1 MGVEEIR
8 QTWVEIDLDALA
20 YNIESIKEKAGKDR
34 AIIGVVKA
42 DAYGHGAVQTAQ
54 VLEEH
59 GVDIFAVATVKE
71 AMELRDA
78 GFDEKILILGITPK
92 SCDEIVVNEKLIPV
106 IGSYNDA
113 LALSQKAQELDK
125 DVSVMLAL
133 DTGMGRIGFV
143 LRNMEDIIA
152 AEDEISE
159 IFGLD
164 RLNVEGVIS
173 HFSKADEADRSY
185 TESQL
190 EIFNQFYEKLSSDG
204 YSLPFLTIANSA
216 AIMEYPKAYFDGVRP
231 GIILYGCYPS
241 DEVHKENLD
250 IKPVMSVRANI
261 VYVKN
266 LPNGSAVSYG
276 GVFTADR
283 DMRVATVGIG
293 YADGYPRC
301 ISGKAEMLVDGHRVP
316 VIGRICM
323 DQCMIDVTDLPQACR
338 GTQVTIMGRSGDD
351 EISADE
357 LAGKAGTI
365 NYEILCDF
373 GLRLDKR
380 YIKKEEQQG

>member
-20 YNIESIKEKAGKDR
+20 YNIDSIKEKAGKDR

-250 IKPVMSVRANI
+250 IRPVMSVRANI

-266 LPNGSAVSYG
+266 LPKGSAVSYG

-293 YADGYPRC
+293 YADGYPRS

-323 DQCMIDVTDLPQACR
+323 DQCMIDVTDLPQVCR
-338 GTQVTIMGRSGDD
+338 GTQVTIMGKSGDD

-357 LAGKAGTI
+357 LAEKAGTI

>member
-20 YNIESIKEKAGKDR
+20 YNIENIKEKAGKDR

-143 LRNMEDIIA
+143 LRNMEDINA

-250 IKPVMSVRANI
+250 IRPVMSVRANI
-261 VYVKN
+261 VYVKK
-266 LPNGSAVSYG
+266 LPKGSAVSYG

-293 YADGYPRC
+293 YADGYPRS

-323 DQCMIDVTDLPQACR
+323 DQCMIDVTDLPQVCR
-338 GTQVTIMGRSGDD
+338 GTQVTIMGKSGDD

-357 LAGKAGTI
+357 LAEKAGTI

-380 YIKKEEQQG
+380 FIKKEEQQG

>member
-20 YNIESIKEKAGKDR
+20 YNIDSIKEKAGKDR

-231 GIILYGCYPS
+231 GIIL
-241 DEVHKENLD
+241 
-250 IKPVMSVRANI
+250 
-261 VYVKN
+261 
-266 LPNGSAVSYG
+266 
-276 GVFTADR
+276 
-283 DMRVATVGIG
+283 
-293 YADGYPRC
+293 
-301 ISGKAEMLVDGHRVP
+301 
-316 VIGRICM
+316 
-323 DQCMIDVTDLPQACR
+323 
-338 GTQVTIMGRSGDD
+338 
-351 EISADE
+351 
-357 LAGKAGTI
+357 
-365 NYEILCDF
+365 
-373 GLRLDKR
+373 
-380 YIKKEEQQG
+380 